1 MSVGFFQFLLCGTQ
15 SYPLYLSHAGG
26 HFPCFPVVILGMF
39 ITFITSFSYCFDA
52 EVSEEIKQQA
62 AERALQIHL
71 PSKEKG
77 KGFRQ

>member
-1 MSVGFFQFLLCGTQ
+1 MADGQ
-15 SYPLYLSHAGG
+15 
-26 HFPCFPVVILGMF
+26 FPCFPVGMF
-39 ITFITSFSYCFDA
+39 FLTSFFFCFDA

-77 KGFRQ
+77 KGFRQWSGSASFWASRSWIRIRIR

>member
-1 MSVGFFQFLLCGTQ
+1 LVC
-15 SYPLYLSHAGG
+15 
-26 HFPCFPVVILGMF
+26 F

>member
-1 MSVGFFQFLLCGTQ
+1 MADGQ
-15 SYPLYLSHAGG
+15 
-26 HFPCFPVVILGMF
+26 FPCFPVGMF
-39 ITFITSFSYCFDA
+39 FLTSFFFCFDA